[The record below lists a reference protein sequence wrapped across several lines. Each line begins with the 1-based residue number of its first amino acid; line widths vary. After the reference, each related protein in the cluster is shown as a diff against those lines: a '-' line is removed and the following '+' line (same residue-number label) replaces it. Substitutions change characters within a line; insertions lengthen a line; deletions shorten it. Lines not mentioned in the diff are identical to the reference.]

1 MAGQPKSP
9 RSGGPKT
16 EVGKAIA
23 SQNSIKAGVYT
34 QVDILPQKD
43 AHQYAALEQ
52 LFIDDIRPIGVVE
65 FALVQS
71 LVKIT
76 WKKLRLEKMEAR
88 VLADCL
94 AKLPS
99 LSDLQK
105 TGINNYPASSEP
117 YVANPEL
124 ISSLNA
130 KGIRQTIWALEEF
143 RQQGLREELLGGLES
158 NFPDVYQKLKG
169 MLNDLSSEALSDF
182 DMANSKYYWSAP
194 TTPIVDAVEKLIA
207 YYQGK
212 LWAIENYERLLK
224 AKQEVEDKRLLEFL
238 KTNSAQ
244 RAHDD
249 LDRAYSRALKEFRVQ
264 QNWRKNQG
272 IIKGAVTPIK
282 AIKKPKKK

>member
-1 MAGQPKSP
+1 MAGQSKST

-16 EVGKAIA
+16 QAGKAIA
-23 SQNSIKAGVYT
+23 SQNSLKAGAYS
-34 QVDILPQKD
+34 QVDLLPNED
-43 AHQYAALEQ
+43 VHEYAALAQ
-52 LFIDDIRPIGVVE
+52 LFADDLRPVGVVE

-71 LVKIT
+71 LGKIT
-76 WKKLRLEKMEAR
+76 WKIRRLEKMEAR

-105 TGINNYPASSEP
+105 VGIENYPASSEF

-124 ISSLNA
+124 IAGLNV
-130 KGIRQTIWALEEF
+130 KEIRRAIWALEEF
-143 RQQGLREELLGGLES
+143 RRRGLREELLSGLGS
-158 NFPDVYQKLKG
+158 NFPDVYQKVKG
-169 MLNDLSSEALSDF
+169 TLDSISGEELSDF
-182 DMANSKYYWSAP
+182 DMANSKYYWGAP
-194 TTPIVDAVEKLIA
+194 TTPIADAVEKLIA
-207 YYQGK
+207 HYQGE

-224 AKQEVEDKRLLEFL
+224 AKQEVNDKRLLEFL

-249 LDRAYSRALKEFRVQ
+249 LDRAYSRVLKELRVQ

-272 IIKGAVTPIK
+272 VIKGAVTPIK
-282 AIKKPKKK
+282 VTKKPKKK